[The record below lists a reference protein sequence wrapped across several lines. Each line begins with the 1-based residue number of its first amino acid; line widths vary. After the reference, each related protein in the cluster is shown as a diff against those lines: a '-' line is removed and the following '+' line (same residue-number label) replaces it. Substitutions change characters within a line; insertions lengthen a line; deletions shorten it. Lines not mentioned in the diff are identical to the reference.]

1 MEART
6 GVEPVHK
13 GFADL
18 CAAPTFQ
25 LHERDRSGLRSCFS
39 SRGARLAAAPR
50 SPGRCR
56 GAPSIAMR
64 APATSKPARP
74 YAARST
80 AIPPTGETIRR
91 FWGVQNPSIDLSPFQ
106 WR

>member
-25 LHERDRSGLRSCFS
+25 LHERDRSGLAVLFFRPAA
-39 SRGARLAAAPR
+39 RAERPPHAHQGAAEGAIDSNG
-50 SPGRCR
+50 SPGNLETRLS
-56 GAPSIAMR
+56 P
-64 APATSKPARP
+64 RP

-80 AIPPTGETIRR
+80 AIPPTGETIRLL
-91 FWGVQNPSIDLSPFQ
+91 WGV
-106 WR
+106 